1 MLFSKKKKP
10 TVTFPAFRII
20 PNLNELLIKVHRGE
34 ASELLKHFKILAWMN
49 VVGAAAFIGVLFQ
62 QEIFNFNA
70 FDTCAKFFVLS
81 KFSSLNFSDVN

>member
-1 MLFSKKKKP
+1 
-10 TVTFPAFRII
+10 
-20 PNLNELLIKVHRGE
+20 
-34 ASELLKHFKILAWMN
+34 MN
-49 VVGAAAFIGVLFQ
+49 FVGAAAFIGMLFQ